1 MYQEE
6 MESPYK
12 MLLITSIE
20 TTALYPM
27 AYKQQNCVVQTSGY
41 NQPCMDRVLEKWSMG
56 EGAS

>member
-6 MESPYK
+6 MEYPYK

-27 AYKQQNCVVQTSGY
+27 AFK
-41 NQPCMDRVLEKWSMG
+41 
-56 EGAS
+56 